1 MKQWFIYLTGWCA
14 ARAVVAVYPCWQP
27 MNHHAPL
34 GHWCAAAVLGVPDEF
49 QHRHSMLCLHIWLLL
64 VRLRPEGK
72 DGKQLAQVQ
81 AADCSARLGA
91 VKSAATAG
99 SWLAG
104 WWHGL
109 PGVACCHPGCDG
121 MLLLSHLPTNHWPL
135 KPVAAGTPPA
145 LLAPCVSAGAVRRLP
160 ERCRGPRAQGGCRG
174 ESSLARSS
182 CTRQAEVRLPG
193 SAAEGCMAG
202 PGGYG
207 GGSLLSLVRW
217 RPAAAQSWPWRC
229 WPRLLKISPTLHPT
243 PPALP
248 LPGTRRLAPAGAPP
262 EAADGAGEAVLRQRR
277 GLRQGDEGGGGAVDR
292 PPPQC
297 LHAGA
302 GEAGGG
308 GAPGALHQAVS
319 GCVVA
324 MVALRRGRRWG
335 GGQDRSPGGKQEAG
349 SSLPPSSSSG
359 GHVQRAVMVCW
370 AQWAGRRWLLI
381 APQPRAVQAPTG
393 VRGRW
398 GPVTPVP
405 LRGAGSWHASR

>member
-243 PPALP
+243 PPP
-248 LPGTRRLAPAGAPP
+248 CPCP
-262 EAADGAGEAVLRQRR
+262 
-277 GLRQGDEGGGGAVDR
+277 
-292 PPPQC
+292 
-297 LHAGA
+297 
-302 GEAGGG
+302 
-308 GAPGALHQAVS
+308 APGALRLQVRLQKQLTELEKQFYGS
-319 GCVVA
+319 GVA
-324 MVALRRGRRWG
+324 YDKAMRGGEELWTALHRNVFMLE
-335 GGQDRSPGGKQEAG
+335 PGKQEA
-349 SSLPPSSSSG
+349 
-359 GHVQRAVMVCW
+359 A
-370 AQWAGRRWLLI
+370 ALLARYI
-381 APQPRAVQAPTG
+381 KR
-393 VRGRW
+393 
-398 GPVTPVP
+398 
-405 LRGAGSWHASR
+405 